1 MSPKLVY
8 TAAAVAAALSLA
20 TMPADAQDRRGE
32 GRERARARAE
42 QSGGGERQNGGRR
55 AVPRATASRQESPA
69 RQAPRYEESRQ
80 AAAARQA
87 PQFNQGRRNQP
98 PQGGVRE
105 SGAPSYSASQ
115 NRRGGS
121 EARTASGPQYNNGG
135 SQAPRYSGSQT
146 MPRGAGY
153 GEQGQRA
160 ASRGYGSA
168 GGYQSQGPR
177 YDDRRGYAQ
186 PGGGYGRYETHRY
199 VRPPHYQPYRPYY
212 FSRPY
217 YGFRPHLHVGFGVW
231 LGVSVPYP
239 WAYFG
244 TYVPRVYGSY
254 GQGYYGR
261 TYIGVAPGVQQYG
274 GLSFDIQPS
283 DADLFVDGEYV
294 GAVGTFTP
302 YGEPLTLWPGVHRIA
317 IARDGFRTMEFEVT
331 VQPGQVIPYRG
342 MLARW

>member
-1 MSPKLVY
+1 MSPTLAY

-20 TMPADAQDRRGE
+20 VVPADAQDRRGE
-32 GRERARARAE
+32 GREQARARAE
-42 QSGGGERQNGGRR
+42 QSARGERQNGGRR
-55 AVPRATASRQESPA
+55 AVPRSSENRQAPPA
-69 RQAPRYEESRQ
+69 RQAPRYDENRQ
-80 AAAARQA
+80 AAA
-87 PQFNQGRRNQP
+87 PQQTPQSNQGRRNQP

-105 SGAPSYSASQ
+105 SGAPSYSAPQ

-121 EARTASGPQYNNGG
+121 EARTD
-135 SQAPRYSGSQT
+135 SGSQ
-146 MPRGAGY
+146 RGPAYY
-153 GEQGQRA
+153 GDA
-160 ASRGYGSA
+160 ARRPATRGYG
-168 GGYQSQGPR
+168 GYQAQGPR

-186 PGGGYGRYETHRY
+186 PGGGYGRDEAYRY
-199 VRPPHYQPYRPYY
+199 VRPPHYRPYRPYY

-217 YGFRPHLHVGFGVW
+217 YGFRPHLHIGFGVW

-244 TYVPRVYGSY
+244 TYMPRVYGSY
-254 GQGYYGR
+254 GLGDYGR

-283 DADLFVDGEYV
+283 DADLFVDDEYV
-294 GAVGTFTP
+294 GTVGTFTS

-317 IARDGFRTMEFEVT
+317 IVRDGFRTMEFEVM

>member
-8 TAAAVAAALSLA
+8 TAAVVAAALSLA
-20 TMPADAQDRRGE
+20 VAPADAQDRRD
-32 GRERARARAE
+32 RARARAE
-42 QSGGGERQNGGRR
+42 QSGGGGGERQDGGRR
-55 AVPRATASRQESPA
+55 AVPRSSASRQASPA
-69 RQAPRYEESRQ
+69 KQTPQYQESRQ
-80 AAAARQA
+80 AAAPQQA
-87 PQFNQGRRNQP
+87 PQSNQSRRYQAPQDGPRGQGAQP
-98 PQGGVRE
+98 
-105 SGAPSYSASQ
+105 YS
-115 NRRGGS
+115 
-121 EARTASGPQYNNGG
+121 
-135 SQAPRYSGSQT
+135 APRYSGSQT

-186 PGGGYGRYETHRY
+186 PGGGGGRYEAHRY

-217 YGFRPHLHVGFGVW
+217 YGFRPHLHIGFGVW

-254 GQGYYGR
+254 GQGYYDGR
-261 TYIGVAPGVQQYG
+261 TYVGVAPAVQQYG

-317 IARDGFRTMEFEVT
+317 IARDGFRTMEFEVAI
-331 VQPGQVIPYRG
+331 QPGQVIPYRG
-342 MLARW
+342 MLTRW

>member
-20 TMPADAQDRRGE
+20 VAPADAQDRRGE
-32 GRERARARAE
+32 GRERARAE

-55 AVPRATASRQESPA
+55 AVPRSSENRQTSPA

-80 AAAARQA
+80 AAAPPQA
-87 PQFNQGRRNQP
+87 PRFNQGRRNQP

-105 SGAPSYSASQ
+105 SGAPAYSAPQ

-121 EARTASGPQYNNGG
+121 EARTS
-135 SQAPRYSGSQT
+135 SGSQRGPAYYGDAT
-146 MPRGAGY
+146 PRP
-153 GEQGQRA
+153 A
-160 ASRGYGSA
+160 ARGY

-186 PGGGYGRYETHRY
+186 PGGGYGRYGTYRY

-217 YGFRPHLHVGFGVW
+217 YGFRPHLHIGFGVW
-231 LGVSVPYP
+231 LGASIPYP

-254 GQGYYGR
+254 GLGYYGR
-261 TYIGVAPGVQQYG
+261 TYVGVAPAVQQYG

-317 IARDGFRTMEFEVT
+317 IVRDGFRTMEFEVM